1 MQGSPPCQP
10 LLPRVAVSNRQSG
23 EPDPGCQHE
32 GSDKTGS
39 DSLRE
44 PQTSGIVTIYN
55 SVLLVTQKQGKGNR
69 AIW

>member
-23 EPDPGCQHE
+23 ELDPGCQHE
-32 GSDKTGS
+32 GFDKTGS

-44 PQTSGIVTIYN
+44 LQTSGIVTIYN
-55 SVLLVTQKQGKGNR
+55 SVLLVTQKQGK
-69 AIW
+69 